1 MLYATMPTMQG
12 QESIPSLPNPEPLP
26 LTSVDLTLLQQGAAQ
41 IGVALSAA
49 QLTQFEAYYQLL
61 VEWNQKFNLTS
72 IVEHNDVQS
81 KHFLDS
87 LVGLPVWAGE
97 LGESLPLQRP
107 LRCVDVGSGAGFPGI
122 PLKIAAPAL
131 SWTLMDGTGKKV
143 TFLRHVI
150 AALGLPDI
158 EVVQGRAEELGRNS
172 SYREQFDLVTA
183 RAVAPLN
190 ALVEYLLPLARRQGL
205 VMIYKGAGVAEEFIA
220 ARKAIS
226 LLGGETVRMTPVQVP
241 FLEEQ
246 RFIVLIRKVQATP
259 NIYPRGQGLAR
270 KKPLG

>member
-1 MLYATMPTMQG
+1 MANMQV
-12 QESIPSLPNPEPLP
+12 QEITPSLSASDPAASP
-26 LTSVDLTLLQQGAAQ
+26 SAVDLPLLQQGAAQ
-41 IGVALSAA
+41 IGVALTYA
-49 QLTQFEAYYQLL
+49 QLAQFEAYYQLL
-61 VEWNQKFNLTS
+61 IEWNQKFNLTS
-72 IVEHNDVQS
+72 IIERNDVQT

-87 LVGLPVWAGE
+87 LVGLPLWAEE

-122 PLKIAAPAL
+122 PLKVAAPAL

-150 AALGLPDI
+150 ATLGMPEI
-158 EVVQGRAEELGRNS
+158 EVVQGRAEELGRHSN
-172 SYREQFDLVTA
+172 YREQFDLVTA
-183 RAVAPLN
+183 RAVAPLST
-190 ALVEYLLPLARRQGL
+190 LVEYLLPLTRRQGL

-220 ARKAIS
+220 ARKAIQF
-226 LLGGETVRMTPVQVP
+226 LGGETVRMAPVQVP
-241 FLEEQ
+241 FLTEQ
-246 RFIVLIRKVQATP
+246 RFIVLIRKVQPTP

>member
-1 MLYATMPTMQG
+1 MLPESAT
-12 QESIPSLPNPEPLP
+12 ESAPLP
-26 LTSVDLTLLQQGAAQ
+26 ADLPLLQQGAEQLGLAF
-41 IGVALSAA
+41 SAA
-49 QLTQFEAYYQLL
+49 QLAQFERYYQLL

-72 IVEHNDVQS
+72 IVERSDVQT

-87 LVGLPVWAGE
+87 LVGLLVWAGE
-97 LGESLPLQRP
+97 LGEALPLQRS

-122 PLKIAAPAL
+122 PLKVAAPTL
-131 SWTLMDGTGKKV
+131 QWTLMDGTGKKII
-143 TFLRHVI
+143 FLRHVL
-150 AALGLPDI
+150 AELGLQDT
-158 EVVQGRAEELGRNS
+158 EVVQGRAEELGRHS

-183 RAVAPLN
+183 RAVAPLST
-190 ALVEYLLPLARRQGL
+190 LVEYLLPLARRQGL

-220 ARKAIS
+220 ARKAIG
-226 LLGGETVRMTPVQVP
+226 LLGGETVRMAPIQVP

-246 RFIVLIRKVQATP
+246 RFIVLIRKVQSTP